1 VSRGHRVRR
10 AFLALVALAALS
22 CGSLGV
28 LAGLGIWRPR
38 VDQVTSLIA
47 GLSPGAGQAAAP
59 TTPPN
64 PGLDEHDLAPQ
75 RQRQPMTPD
84 QFDPVTSPKKMIGT
98 QLANIV
104 VLPDSIR
111 MLSGDRLLWTGP
123 FSSIPH
129 YDRTISLDDIATL
142 VARSPRPD
150 WLRETQPG
158 VFLLRAGLV
167 QAPGTALT
175 VAAPRVRE
183 LRMVA
188 DPYVFISGVSATG
201 TFQGVK
207 VTSWDI
213 KTNIPDADSNHRRP
227 FVAYTRLGAKLN
239 VIDSEFCYL
248 GSDSSQAYGVSWGID
263 TSGLALRSV
272 FHHNLFGADTGR
284 ARDVTFQ
291 NSVFRDNA
299 VYGLAPHTN
308 SRKLTITGN
317 EAYQNSVHG
326 IIFSKG
332 VVDSIVANNHS
343 HDNGAN
349 GIMVDERSDND
360 VVQNNVVEHNHGSG
374 IVVQGSSNV
383 QVTSNVVA
391 GNALGIR
398 VNANELGVAVNNQV
412 TGNQLSDNQNGINVY
427 NGARGTALDHNVV
440 RNSADAAMLL
450 SEPTASQADTV
461 VNAKKAAVLGNGE
474 STLRELS
481 VQGVD
486 RGVVLLAGTS
496 ATISASQIAARDTAI
511 DMQDVATLTLT
522 GPVTTLTGARKAVV
536 VNGTASLDNVEVRDV
551 DRGVL
556 LTPDARLALDAGSV
570 VAREV
575 GLEVQGP
582 DGADRLTLRN
592 SDIRAAQPVTG
603 ASVADQAS
611 NDLSITMSWL
621 AIAGTIFLALAL
633 ALHLIHRLWS
643 RTPDV
648 RHMVPPAEPEDAER
662 LNDAPKPADGRT
674 PDGGEPDAEV
684 PPAEPASAASA
695 NH

>member
-1 VSRGHRVRR
+1 VSRRHRVRR
-10 AFLALVALAALS
+10 AFLALVALAALC

-28 LAGLGIWRPR
+28 LAGLGAWRPR
-38 VDQVTSLIA
+38 VDQVTGLIA
-47 GLSPGAGQAAAP
+47 GLARGDGQAAAP
-59 TTPPN
+59 VPPN
-64 PGLDEHDLAPQ
+64 PGLDAHDLAGQ
-75 RQRQPMTPD
+75 RQRQPMVPN
-84 QFDPVTSPKKMIGT
+84 QFDPVAAPKKMIGT
-98 QLANIV
+98 QLATIV

-111 MLSGDRLLWTGP
+111 LLSGDRLLSTGT

-129 YDRTISLDDIATL
+129 YDGTISLDDVAAL
-142 VARSPRPD
+142 VARSPQPD

-158 VFLLRAGLV
+158 VYLLRAALV

-183 LRMVA
+183 VRMVT
-188 DPYVFISGVSATG
+188 DPYVFISGLSATG

-207 VTSWDI
+207 VTSWDV

-227 FVAYTRLGAKLN
+227 FVAYSRLGAKLT

-248 GSDSSQAYGVSWGID
+248 GSDSSQAYGVSWGVD

-272 FHHNLFGADTGR
+272 FHHNLFGAYTGR
-284 ARDVTFQ
+284 AQEVTFQ

-317 EAYQNSVHG
+317 EAYQNRVHG

-349 GIMVDERSDND
+349 GIMMDERSDND
-360 VVQNNVVEHNHGSG
+360 VVQDNVVEHNRGSG

-383 QVTSNVVA
+383 RVTNNVVA

-398 VNANELGVAVNNQV
+398 VNANELGVAVHNQV
-412 TGNQLSDNQNGINVY
+412 TGNQLSDNQNGVNVY
-427 NGARGTALDHNVV
+427 NGARGTALDHNVL
-440 RNSADAAMLL
+440 RDSADAAMLL
-450 SEPTASQADTV
+450 SEPTASQTDTV
-461 VNAKKAAVLGNGE
+461 INAKKAAVLGKGE

-496 ATISASQIAARDTAI
+496 ATIAASQISARDTAI
-511 DMQDVATLTLT
+511 DMQEVATLTLT

-536 VNGTASLDNVEVRDV
+536 VNGTASLDNVNVREVDK
-551 DRGVL
+551 GVL

-570 VAREV
+570 VARDV
-575 GLEVQGP
+575 GVEVQGP
-582 DGADRLTLRN
+582 DGADRLTLRD
-592 SDIRAAQPVTG
+592 SDVRAAQPVTG
-603 ASVADQAS
+603 ASVTDQAS
-611 NDLSITMSWL
+611 NDLSATMSWL

-633 ALHLIHRLWS
+633 ALHLIHRVWS
-643 RTPDV
+643 QTSDV
-648 RHMVPPAEPEDAER
+648 RHTGQ
-662 LNDAPKPADGRT
+662 PADPRDAGRPDDAAKPRNGGT
-674 PDGGEPDAEV
+674 PDEPDGEV

-695 NH
+695 NR